1 MSNMKGLVIVDD
13 SLKRTGAMSF
23 TQKIRKEERMSNL
36 IVLLDS
42 SGSMSSTVNTG
53 ETAYS
58 AAVQCMLKLE
68 FDTAIIFGEYVT
80 QMSISR
86 LKVHQPGG
94 CTPMFQAVKM
104 AFESGKKE
112 LILISDGE
120 PTDDTGL
127 SSVYGY
133 TYTEPETLE
142 KSDIYKFCKDNAIKV
157 NGIFVGNE
165 NESSM
170 GCLFLKFLSEKTNG
184 TYSFVKREKIEL
196 LEDSF
201 LKLLTDGN
209 GNW

>member
-1 MSNMKGLVIVDD
+1 MSNAKGLVIVDD

-42 SGSMSSTVNTG
+42 SGSMGSIVNTG

-58 AAVQCMLKLE
+58 AAVGCLLKLE
-68 FDTAIIFGEYVT
+68 FDSAIIFGEYVT
-80 QMSISR
+80 EMSISR
-86 LKVHQPGG
+86 LKVQLPGG
-94 CTPMFQAVKM
+94 TTPMFQAIKM
-104 AFESGKKE
+104 AYEKGKKE

-120 PTDDTGL
+120 PTDDSGL
-127 SSVYGY
+127 SPIYGY
-133 TYTEPETLE
+133 IDIEPEKME
-142 KSDIYKFCKDNAIKV
+142 KSEIYKFCKANNIKV

-165 NESSM
+165 NESSN
-170 GCLFLKFLSEKTNG
+170 GCLFLKFLSESTDG